1 MSMLVESQEPT
12 GIPQTTNK
20 LVRPL
25 VKWVGGKRQLM
36 DTIKRHVPSHIGR
49 YYEPF
54 FGGGAVLFGLQPPCA
69 TINDTNEELI
79 NLYKVVKENP
89 KELIADLRRHK
100 NEEEYFYE
108 VRSLDRDLDKWSNL
122 TEVQRASRL
131 IFLNKTCFNGLY
143 RVNNSGEFNAPFG
156 RYKNPRIVDQVTI
169 NAVSR
174 FLKANDVLLLNG
186 DFQSAV
192 TDASSGDFVYMDPPY
207 DPVSSSASF
216 TGYAKGGFDQ
226 DEQIRVRDTSLKLI
240 EKGVN
245 VLISNSSTDFIHKI
259 YDLTCFK
266 VVKVKARRAV
276 NSNGGERGEVD
287 EVLIS
292 NR

>member
-1 MSMLVESQEPT
+1 MLADSEEST
-12 GIPQTTNK
+12 ALPQTTNK

-25 VKWVGGKRQLM
+25 VKWVGGKRQLL
-36 DTIKRHVPSHIGR
+36 DVIKRSAPRRIGR

-54 FGGGAVLFGLQPPCA
+54 FGGGAVLFGLQPRFA
-69 TINDTNEELI
+69 TINDTNDELI

-89 KELIADLRRHK
+89 SGLIADLRKHK
-100 NEEEYFYE
+100 NEEDYFYE
-108 VRSLDRDLDKWSNL
+108 VRSLDRDPCKWGTL
-122 TEVQRASRL
+122 TDVQRASRF

-143 RVNNSGEFNAPFG
+143 RVNNAGEFNSPFG
-156 RYKNPRIVDQVTI
+156 RYKNPRIVDQITI
-169 NAVSR
+169 NAVSK

-192 TDASSGDFVYMDPPY
+192 SDASEGDFVYMDPPY

-216 TGYAKGGFDQ
+216 TGYAKGGFDRS
-226 DEQIRVRDTSLKLI
+226 EQVRVRDTSLKLI

-245 VLISNSSTDFIHKI
+245 VLISNSSTEFIHNI
-259 YDLTCFK
+259 YGSSHFNIS
-266 VVKVKARRAV
+266 KVKARRAV
-276 NSNGGERGEVD
+276 NANGGDRGEVD
-287 EVLIS
+287 EVLIT